1 MTAMEHPTPPSAV
14 VGIDVSKGRLDV
26 ACLPAAATPMPTA
39 SNDAAGHAT
48 LTAWLKEVSPRLIVL
63 EATGGYQRELVAA
76 LAVASLPVV
85 VVNPRQ
91 VRDFARA
98 VGVLAKTDAID
109 AAVLARFAQQVD
121 PPIRPLPDEE
131 SITLSDLLARRRQ
144 LVELRTAEGNRLKQ
158 ARAPRIKASIKAVLS
173 TIEKQIAAIDADLD
187 ERIKRSPL
195 WKEKQDLLA
204 SVPGVGKLTA
214 RTLLACLPELG
225 AISRQSVAALAGL
238 APLNRDS
245 GAMRGKRAIWGGRAT
260 VRTALYMATLV
271 ATKHNP
277 VIRAKYQQMLK
288 AGRAKKLAIIACAR
302 KLLVILNALLRT
314 RTPWSAPLETA

>member
-1 MTAMEHPTPPSAV
+1 
-14 VGIDVSKGRLDV
+14 
-26 ACLPAAATPMPTA
+26 MPTA

-314 RTPWSAPLETA
+314 RTPRSAPLETA